1 LKSNVWLY
9 VAILALISCRDARE
23 PAEQPTPMPGPTPFV
38 YPTELW
44 DLKVQGETMLMVR
57 VTELG
62 AVDSAYVVSS
72 SGFREFDSAAVRG
85 VHQLRFSP
93 GRQGQRRI
101 PMWTKVPVRFSL
113 DSLPTVG
120 LPPPRNG
127 AHD

>member
-1 LKSNVWLY
+1 
-9 VAILALISCRDARE
+9 
-23 PAEQPTPMPGPTPFV
+23 MPGPTPFV

-101 PMWTKVPVRFSL
+101 AMWTKVPVRFSL